1 MSITQ
6 LNPSILS
13 LLPSYMWSTALSMQ
27 NWLILKLIIYPTHN
41 HSLLTCLFQVDYTNF
56 GNKNLIESMLFN
68 NIAYT
73 IFPYFLVSKIF
84 KLALNG
90 YVNQRALP

>member
-1 MSITQ
+1 M
-6 LNPSILS
+6 
-13 LLPSYMWSTALSMQ
+13 
-27 NWLILKLIIYPTHN
+27 IYPTHN
-41 HSLLTCLFQVDYTNF
+41 HSPVACLFQVEYTNL

-68 NIAYT
+68 NIAQT
-73 IFPYFLVSKIF
+73 ISPYFLVSKLF